1 MRSIYL
7 DHAATTPTDMSVIE
21 KMMPYMSEKFGNPLS
36 FHSRGQEAQKA
47 IEKARRDIALIIGAD
62 PGEIIFTS
70 GGTESNNF
78 AIKGI
83 AYQNKNR
90 GDHIITSSIEHH
102 AVLRTCR
109 FLEGQGFRVTYL
121 PVDRHGIVDPDL
133 LKKAI
138 TDKTILISVMHANN
152 EIGTIE
158 PVEEIG
164 KIATE
169 RGICFHTD
177 AVQTFGH
184 IPGNVDKL
192 GVDILSAS
200 AHKFYGP
207 KGAGFIYIRKGT
219 EVTSFMHG
227 GEQERGRRA
236 STHNVPGIIGT
247 GKAAVIARDLMG
259 EETAKLTRLRDRLIE
274 GISNSI
280 ENSELNG
287 HPSLRLSNNVNISVQ
302 SAGGESMLLNLDLE
316 GISCSTGSACSSSAL
331 EPSHVL
337 LALGQSRKKAAESV
351 RFSLGRSTEER
362 DIDTVLDVLP
372 GIVRRIRSAAGCS
385 R

>member
-1 MRSIYL
+1 MPSTYL

-21 KMMPYMSEKFGNPLS
+21 EMLPFMSEKFGNPSS

-47 IEKARRDIALIIGAD
+47 VENARRDISLMIGAQ
-62 PGEIIFTS
+62 PAEIIFTS

-83 AYQNKNR
+83 AYQNKKQ

-102 AVLRTCR
+102 AVLKTCR
-109 FLEGQGFRVTYL
+109 FLETQGFKVSYL

-138 TDKTILISVMHANN
+138 IDKTILISVMHANN

-164 KIATE
+164 KIARD

-184 IPGNVDKL
+184 LPVDVDKL

-207 KGAGFIYIRKGT
+207 KGAGFVYIRKGT
-219 EVTSFMHG
+219 EITSFMHG
-227 GEQERGRRA
+227 GEQEHGRRA

-247 GKAAVIARDLMG
+247 GKAAVIARDLMD
-259 EETAKLTRLRDRLIE
+259 EEISKLTRLRDRMIA
-274 GISNSI
+274 GITNSI
-280 ENSELNG
+280 ENSGLNG
-287 HPSLRLSNNVNISVQ
+287 HPVRRLPNNVNVSVRC
-302 SAGGESMLLNLDLE
+302 AGGESMLLNLDLE

-337 LALGQSRKKAAESV
+337 LALGQNRKKAAESV
-351 RFSLGRSTEER
+351 RFSLGRTTEQR
-362 DIDTVLDVLP
+362 DIEAVLDVMP
-372 GIVRRIRSAAGCS
+372 DIVRRIRSAAGYGK
-385 R
+385 

>member
-1 MRSIYL
+1 MQSIYL
-7 DHAATTPTDMSVIE
+7 DNAATTPTDKSVIE
-21 KMMPYMSEKFGNPLS
+21 EMLPYMSEKFGNPSS
-36 FHSRGQEAQKA
+36 FHSWGQEAQKA
-47 IEKARRDIALIIGAD
+47 VEKARRDISLIIGAD
-62 PGEIIFTS
+62 PSEIVFTS

-83 AYQNKNR
+83 AYQNKTR

-102 AVLRTCR
+102 AVLKTCR

-164 KIATE
+164 KIA
-169 RGICFHTD
+169 RDRDICFHTD

-184 IPGNVDKL
+184 LPVNVDKL

-207 KGAGFIYIRKGT
+207 KGAGFVYIRKGT
-219 EVTSFMHG
+219 DAASFMHG

-247 GKAAVIARDLMG
+247 RKAAVIARDLLE
-259 EETAKLTRLRDRLIE
+259 EETIKLTRLRDKLIA

-287 HPSLRLSNNVNISVQ
+287 HLFKRLANNVNISVQ
-302 SAGGESMLLNLDLE
+302 GAGGESMLLNLDLE

-337 LALGQSRKKAAESV
+337 LALGQNRKKAAESV

-362 DIDTVLDVLP
+362 DIDAVLDVLP
-372 GIVRRIRSAAGCS
+372 GIVRRIRSAAGYS
-385 R
+385 L